1 MLFQDAKYLNI
12 NVNIKKNN
20 VNIDFSE
27 KNINCFIILIN
38 I

>member
-27 KNINCFIILIN
+27 KNINLFIILIN
-38 I
+38 